1 MSFPLRPSL
10 AQPHRCPVLRGW
22 WTPALLELLNF
33 IAAAC
38 VNTLLPNSTLSP
50 FFTQP
55 SAKRAPSQRE
65 SPAHSIW
72 NTPFATRVTL
82 CSLPALC
89 FIAAEIPPWHV
100 PYLLVYYLSLLI
112 HPLWFIPWNS
122 SATSYNIEKNWY
134 FEWTSQRGFTAR
146 EAAGVEY
153 GGGHVPHS
161 VFYRQ
166 FSRFAELEFIWWQS
180 KHSKN
185 LGQVGTGG
193 SAQARGTGY
202 LCPAPDCL
210 PHRLC
215 IDESVPRPVHTLF

>member
-122 SATSYNIEKNWY
+122 SATSYNIEKTDILN
-134 FEWTSQRGFTAR
+134 EPLRGGLQQGKQQVWNMAVGMCHTR
-146 EAAGVEY
+146 
-153 GGGHVPHS
+153 
-161 VFYRQ
+161 
-166 FSRFAELEFIWWQS
+166 FSTVSSLALQ
-180 KHSKN
+180 N
-185 LGQVGTGG
+185 
-193 SAQARGTGY
+193 
-202 LCPAPDCL
+202 
-210 PHRLC
+210 
-215 IDESVPRPVHTLF
+215 